1 MGRILLIFILLVFSQ
16 VTLAQNKTKVTF
28 KNGTGSTLYQMME
41 SNVSSLLT
49 ELNLAYKEARTPK
62 FETLGVSEGVKPR
75 IEALWNTSM
84 FFSNEIELVE
94 NILSMPGGGF
104 QVRNIPVYLKGEN
117 GEQVRQEAVINFNT
131 NGVIDDL
138 YFGLEQ
144 QQHKAILEKGT
155 SLQDFRRRQI
165 ILDFVENFRTA
176 YNRKDLDLL
185 EKTFSDNA
193 LIIVGKTM
201 NEVPDSPEM
210 MLSLG
215 YNRVQLIKYSKKEYL
230 TNLVQVFQKN
240 SFIDVRFDEISIVKH
255 PAFDH
260 IYGVNLKQA
269 WKSSSYSDEGY
280 IFLMID
286 FENESQPIIH
296 VRSWQPYKDTERK
309 EVIELGDFEIIK

>member
-1 MGRILLIFILLVFSQ
+1 MGRILLVFISLFLYQ

-28 KNGTGSTLYQMME
+28 KNGTGGALYQLME
-41 SNVSSLLT
+41 DKVSSMLT
-49 ELNLAYKEARTPK
+49 EFNLAFKEARPPE
-62 FETLGVSEGVKPR
+62 FGNSVVSEGIKPR
-75 IEALWNTSM
+75 IDALWNTSM
-84 FFSNEIELVE
+84 FFSNETELVE

-117 GEQVRQEAVINFNT
+117 GEQIRQEAVINFNAS
-131 NGVIDDL
+131 GIIDDL

-144 QQHKAILEKGT
+144 QQHKALLEKGT

-201 NEVPDSPEM
+201 KEVPDSPEM

-260 IYGVNLKQA
+260 IYGVNLQQS

-286 FENESQPIIH
+286 FENENQPIIH
-296 VRSWQPYKDTERK
+296 VRSWQPYKDTDRR

>member
-1 MGRILLIFILLVFSQ
+1 MGRILLVFISVFICQ

-28 KNGTGSTLYQMME
+28 RNGTGGTLYVAME
-41 SNVSSLLT
+41 DNISALLT
-49 ELNLAYKEARTPK
+49 EFNLAFKEARTPK
-62 FETLGVSEGVKPR
+62 FEDSGVSEGVRPR

-84 FFSNEIELVE
+84 FFSNETALVE

-117 GEQVRQEAVINFNT
+117 GEQIRQEAVINFNAS
-131 NGVIDDL
+131 GIIEDL

-144 QQHKAILEKGT
+144 QQHKALLEKGT

-201 NEVPDSPEM
+201 KEVPDSPEM

-240 SFIDVRFDEISIVKH
+240 SFIDVRFDEISIVNH
-255 PAFDH
+255 PAFDD
-260 IYGVNLKQA
+260 IYGVNLQQS

-296 VRSWQPYKDTERK
+296 VRSWQPYKDTDRK

>member
-1 MGRILLIFILLVFSQ
+1 MGRILLVFISVFLCQ
-16 VTLAQNKTKVTF
+16 VTLAQNKTIVTF
-28 KNGTGSTLYQMME
+28 KNGTGGLLYQLME
-41 SNVSSLLT
+41 ENVSSILT
-49 ELNLAYKEARTPK
+49 EFNLAYKEARVPK
-62 FETLGVSEGVKPR
+62 FENLGVSEGIKPR

-84 FFSNEIELVE
+84 FFSNETALVE

-117 GEQVRQEAVINFNT
+117 GEQIRQEAVINFNAS
-131 NGVIDDL
+131 GIIDDL
-138 YFGLEQ
+138 YFGIEQ
-144 QQHKAILEKGT
+144 QQHKALLEKGT

-201 NEVPDSPEM
+201 KEVPDSPEM

-215 YNRVQLIKYSKKEYL
+215 YNRVQLIKYSKKEYM
-230 TNLVQVFQKN
+230 TNLIQVFQKN
-240 SFIDVRFDEISIVKH
+240 NFIDIRFDEISIVKH
-255 PAFDH
+255 PAFEH
-260 IYGVNLKQA
+260 IYGVNLKQF
-269 WKSSSYSDEGY
+269 WKSSSYSDEGF

-286 FENESQPIIH
+286 FENENQPIIH
-296 VRSWQPYKDTERK
+296 VRSWQPYKDTDRK